1 MQTPNSQFIKFSE
14 SVGARL
20 SSLRNL
26 SDPRTSRALFT
37 TLSSVA
43 SKGLSMLALLV
54 TMPIMLDSLG
64 TTGFGLWMTL
74 ISVTTMMAA
83 SDLGLGNGLFSELSL
98 AMGRSD
104 TDRARVIFKSGMGM
118 LLVLALLVVVIIA
131 LLHPILPWGLL
142 FGIDDL
148 ESISQVKNISW
159 VMMFVISLGI
169 VGGGVNKAYLSC
181 QSGYLFYILTSF
193 GALLSMGC
201 VLVFHWLNLGYV
213 ALVMAASL
221 LPMAGYV
228 PALFLFFRKY
238 PWADMRWERGV
249 TDEAMRLL
257 RCGLQYFFLSLI
269 SIASLYCD
277 NLIVGHYAGYEAVTS
292 IAVPSR
298 LIVIMQAVTAMFC
311 LPMWSAFAEAEAK
324 RDFRWIRRTIAWGTA
339 ITTLVNAAFGIF
351 LVLLGRWLFG
361 LWLGDAYA
369 FDASIVAL
377 LCLNSL
383 LFSLTSPLFMYMNS
397 IQWVRGQILMY
408 TAFALVSIA
417 AKVTVLQR
425 FGIDAFLLSHAICYT
440 LLVVAPLLLI
450 SHYKIKSRSNTD
462 GNAR

>member
-1 MQTPNSQFIKFSE
+1 
-14 SVGARL
+14 
-20 SSLRNL
+20 
-26 SDPRTSRALFT
+26 
-37 TLSSVA
+37 
-43 SKGLSMLALLV
+43 MLALLV

-324 RDFRWIRRTIAWGTA
+324 RDFRWIRRHDCLGHGHHHAGKCRIRHLSGPAGALA
-339 ITTLVNAAFGIF
+339 IRTLAGGRLRFRRLHRGPALSELAAVF
-351 LVLLGRWLFG
+351 
-361 LWLGDAYA
+361 
-369 FDASIVAL
+369 
-377 LCLNSL
+377 
-383 LFSLTSPLFMYMNS
+383 LTSPLFMYMNS